1 MRPVEALTRHASSWG
16 WLVTVSAFALL
27 TAGLAMVVWWAAT
40 NEERTGTYMVRG
52 PVSGIT
58 LDIGE
63 ADLRLVG
70 GGSQA
75 ALQVSHTDRFAFG
88 HPAEARRVV
97 DGGTLRLRARC
108 PAGLLGTCSSS
119 YRLRVP
125 DNVPVTVKTTG
136 GSVSSSG
143 YRGSATVDTRTGNV
157 NFDGWCG

>member
-40 NEERTGTYMVRG
+40 NEERTGTYNVRG
-52 PVSGIT
+52 SVTGIT

-63 ADLRLVG
+63 ADLQIVG

-88 HPAEARRVV
+88 HPAEAERVV
-97 DGGTLRLRARC
+97 QGGTLRLRSRC
-108 PAGLLGTCSSS
+108 PAALLGQLLVGLPRCACPTTC
-119 YRLRVP
+119 L
-125 DNVPVTVKTTG
+125 
-136 GSVSSSG
+136 SG
-143 YRGSATVDTRTGNV
+143 
-157 NFDGWCG
+157 